1 MLKRAIHTILLLT
14 ILTVLSLSCGKDTFQ
29 SKPQLFFKSVN
40 TTVVP
45 VGAPLEITFRLTD
58 KEGDFYDTVWL
69 KKQTTRCPLSNFAD
83 SLKYKVPGDAPRIP
97 NFDGEVVL
105 TLDYYL
111 DGLQPACIRQ
121 DTAVFSIWMKDK
133 KGNLSDTIKTP
144 SIIIEKP

>member
-1 MLKRAIHTILLLT
+1 MLKRAIHTILLPA

-29 SKPQLFFKSVN
+29 SKPQLFLKKVS

-45 VGAPLEITFRLTD
+45 VGSPLEITFRLTD
-58 KEGDFYDTVWL
+58 REGDFLDTIWL
-69 KKQTTRCPLSNFAD
+69 KKETTRCPLSNFSD
-83 SLKYKVPGDAPRIP
+83 SLKYKVPGDAPRVT

-133 KGNLSDTIKTP
+133 KGNQSDTIRTP
-144 SIIIEKP
+144 PIIIEKP